1 MPEHI
6 PGPYPFSALF
16 YERPPGLDYPASL
29 PPEGR
34 RKYLKWL
41 GTFEALL
48 TPAPE
53 RWGLRGDPF
62 LWEELRASLGRQ
74 ELPDSVS
81 ALLKTISARFREL
94 TAHKLLNE
102 GQLFIK
108 RYSHGGM
115 SSGYIDMGYWRGPL
129 WRELVSRFRLL
140 LDLRQVPMKVR
151 EKDLDLLLEHALW
164 ESSGVRGWLLQACG
178 LSAAN
183 WNCVWSRADNVWTS
197 VLDAKGTKLE
207 GETDVL
213 VGTQNAGNER
223 LALHIENKRPG
234 RRFVNEQAV
243 QYPLRAAKLAASEKY
258 GNYTS
263 WRTILVAP
271 RSLIEE
277 HQDEVAYFDALVDY
291 HELACRLRITQ

>member
-48 TPAPE
+48 APE

-74 ELPDSVS
+74 ELPDSAS

-140 LDLRQVPMKVR
+140 LDFAGPD
-151 EKDLDLLLEHALW
+151 EGPGEGSDLLLEHALW

-183 WNCVWSRADNVWTS
+183 WNCVWSRADNVWPAC
-197 VLDAKGTKLE
+197 LMRKA
-207 GETDVL
+207 
-213 VGTQNAGNER
+213 Q
-223 LALHIENKRPG
+223 
-234 RRFVNEQAV
+234 
-243 QYPLRAAKLAASEKY
+243 
-258 GNYTS
+258 S
-263 WRTILVAP
+263 WRARPMFWSVSRMQVTSDWRFTL
-271 RSLIEE
+271 RTSG
-277 HQDEVAYFDALVDY
+277 
-291 HELACRLRITQ
+291 LADDL